1 MAKDQTTQY
10 TVTAEALEG
19 MLSDQQTKME
29 ILHHIFDH
37 EDHSNRDLRLIL
49 CELCILHKSM
59 IKYIELI
66 KKTPVPKED
75 KYLIN
80 SQDLIVMNT
89 IKTGCKELEREL
101 QDYTM
106 HLAVN

>member
-1 MAKDQTTQY
+1 MAKDPTTQY

-19 MLSDQQTKME
+19 MLSDQHTKME
-29 ILHHIFDH
+29 ILHHIFDN
-37 EDHSNRDLRLIL
+37 EDHSDRDLRLIL

-80 SQDLIVMNT
+80 SQDLMVMNT
-89 IKTGCKELEREL
+89 IKTGC
-101 QDYTM
+101 
-106 HLAVN
+106 

>member
-29 ILHHIFDH
+29 ILHHIFDQ

-49 CELCILHKSM
+49 LR
-59 IKYIELI
+59 
-66 KKTPVPKED
+66 
-75 KYLIN
+75 
-80 SQDLIVMNT
+80 IVH
-89 IKTGCKELEREL
+89 I
-101 QDYTM
+101 
-106 HLAVN
+106 A

>member
-1 MAKDQTTQY
+1 MAKDRTTQY

-19 MLSDQQTKME
+19 MLSDQRTKME
-29 ILHHIFDH
+29 ILHYIFDN
-37 EDHSNRDLRLIL
+37 EDHSDRDLRLIL

-80 SQDLIVMNT
+80 SQDLMVMNT

-101 QDYTM
+101 QDYNM